1 MENNNYILKTL
12 ENGEI
17 ITVRDLQL
25 SLLPIMDEIHR
36 VCEKNQIPYCL
47 IAGSALGICNYQG
60 FIPWDDDMDVA
71 IPKEYYKKFVE
82 ALKKDLSD
90 EFYFQCF
97 ETDKK
102 YNVLIPNMKIR
113 KKGTYIAEVNYL
125 LKNKCPGDGIFIDI
139 ITYEHVSDNKK
150 IDELY
155 RLIPRILMVPIV
167 LLDNMN
173 INPVFLKKL
182 VLKWSNHYSK
192 KYEKSHSISQSIA
205 IPWEKFMKEPIFDE
219 KDIYPVKLY
228 DFEGRKYYSYNN
240 IKKVMKKWYGPNCLK
255 KWNGKEWIETLPIE
269 KRKPKHSVDLSL
281 TSDKIGYQKSVTGY
295 LYAIIIFIISLFLPK
310 KIKIYGLILTI
321 MIAIVTFIK
330 HIIQKRK

>member
-1 MENNNYILKTL
+1 
-12 ENGEI
+12 
-17 ITVRDLQL
+17 
-25 SLLPIMDEIHR
+25 
-36 VCEKNQIPYCL
+36 
-47 IAGSALGICNYQG
+47 
-60 FIPWDDDMDVA
+60 
-71 IPKEYYKKFVE
+71 
-82 ALKKDLSD
+82 
-90 EFYFQCF
+90 
-97 ETDKK
+97 
-102 YNVLIPNMKIR
+102 
-113 KKGTYIAEVNYL
+113 
-125 LKNKCPGDGIFIDI
+125 
-139 ITYEHVSDNKK
+139 
-150 IDELY
+150 
-155 RLIPRILMVPIV
+155 MVPIV

-240 IKKVMKKWYGPNCLK
+240 IKKVMKKWYGSNCLK
-255 KWNGKEWIETLPIE
+255 KWNGKEWVETLPIE

-281 TSDKIGYQKSVTGY
+281 TSDKIGYQKTITGY